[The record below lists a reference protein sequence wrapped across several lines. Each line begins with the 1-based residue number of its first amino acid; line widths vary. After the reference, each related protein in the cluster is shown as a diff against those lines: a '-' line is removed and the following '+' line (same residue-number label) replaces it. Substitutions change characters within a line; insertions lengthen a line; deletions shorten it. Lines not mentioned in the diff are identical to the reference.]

1 MEYSLIVELEA
12 LNHEEVSRFAII
24 SSQLVRNIQTVN
36 PQTCYTGKKIIV
48 DIEGQLRPANI
59 CMISDDLNFIRE
71 QFNAIQVE
79 RTLEDNRRSSTSD
92 ASTSCQRSPDSI
104 MPEPQHPQ
112 HRVPPMTFDQQ
123 TQTDKS
129 LYDRLVP
136 ASAAQMSH
144 QIEEI
149 AQIQSQNN
157 AILGSLSEVYRNQ
170 MIFNNNF
177 THCTNIQEEI
187 MRKLRDIE
195 ESVEQL
201 KQSEKLRTAPENSI
215 YLQLTPDECSPS
227 ENLVIDT
234 EAQPV
239 EEAKPEV
246 RTYKAPYKKN
256 KICQLENEENVTPN
270 VKRVKIAA
278 SPEASGE
285 SSTSQMVYRPE
296 EDIVIG
302 PNGTKIAAQV
312 LKGINWACPSVATRK
327 ILVAVFSRNVLA
339 THSLSGKPSPAF
351 LDRNAKKQLDPLKIQ
366 DILHFVTKNANI
378 PESNVRSVI
387 TAKCADENKMFK
399 CNENGADPKNARRS
413 SGNDMSF
420 K

>member
-1 MEYSLIVELEA
+1 MKKGIFENSNDNVDDNAGIF
-12 LNHEEVSRFAII
+12 LN
-24 SSQLVRNIQTVN
+24 
-36 PQTCYTGKKIIV
+36 PC
-48 DIEGQLRPANI
+48 
-59 CMISDDLNFIRE
+59 
-71 QFNAIQVE
+71 
-79 RTLEDNRRSSTSD
+79 RRSSTSD

-104 MPEPQHPQ
+104 MPEPQHAQ
-112 HRVPPMTFDQQ
+112 RRVPPMTFDQQ

-157 AILGSLSEVYRNQ
+157 AILASLSEVYRNQ

-177 THCTNIQEEI
+177 THCTNVQEEI
-187 MRKLRDIE
+187 MRKLRAIE
-195 ESVEQL
+195 ENVEQL
-201 KQSEKLRTAPENSI
+201 KQSEKLRSAPENSI

-239 EEAKPEV
+239 EEAKPEL

-256 KICQLENEENVTPN
+256 KICHQLENEENVTPN
-270 VKRVKIAA
+270 VKRVKVAA

-302 PNGTKIAAQV
+302 PNGTKVAAQV

-327 ILVAVFSRNVLA
+327 ILVAVFSRNILA
-339 THSLSGKPSPAF
+339 THSLSGKPSPGKYFQNLHDLPDLPDFPKKPSINPIF
-351 LDRNAKKQLDPLKIQ
+351 LSFQPSS
-366 DILHFVTKNANI
+366 TGT
-378 PESNVRSVI
+378 P
-387 TAKCADENKMFK
+387 
-399 CNENGADPKNARRS
+399 RS
-413 SGNDMSF
+413 SWTLLRSRTSCTS
-420 K
+420 